1 MPVQSDRPTSSF
13 WRASRRSALGVTQLA
28 VKEPV
33 HSVKHFGGVNTI
45 DSKGVAVECA
55 KIADK
60 KKAQNIIIL
69 DISKLTSVTRYFV
82 ICTGINERQ
91 LYTIA
96 DEVEKELKK
105 LSIKKFGIE
114 GYREAKWILIDY
126 GDVIVHLFDKEVRS
140 YYDLELLWGDAPKVK
155 W

>member
-1 MPVQSDRPTSSF
+1 M
-13 WRASRRSALGVTQLA
+13 
-28 VKEPV
+28 
-33 HSVKHFGGVNTI
+33 GGVNTI
-45 DSKGVAVECA
+45 DSKEIAVACA

-69 DISKLTSVTRYFV
+69 DISKLTSVTEYFV

-96 DEVEKELKK
+96 DEIEKELKK
-105 LSIKKFGIE
+105 LSIKKYGIE

-126 GDVIVHLFDKEVRS
+126 GDVIVHLFDKEMRS
-140 YYDLELLWGDAPKVK
+140 YYDLELLWGDAPRVK

>member
-1 MPVQSDRPTSSF
+1 MGFQLTTWPSQNISKIYSF
-13 WRASRRSALGVTQLA
+13 LVPAWPGW
-28 VKEPV
+28 
-33 HSVKHFGGVNTI
+33 GGINTI
-45 DSKGVAVECA
+45 DSKEIAVECA

-60 KKAQNIIIL
+60 KKARNIIIL
-69 DISKLTSVTRYFV
+69 DISKLTPVTEYFV

-96 DEVEKELKK
+96 DEIEKELKK

-126 GDVIVHLFDKEVRS
+126 GDVIVHLFNKEMRS
-140 YYDLELLWGDAPKVK
+140 YYDLELLWGDAPEVK